1 MGWWRRLSAEL
12 MLPRRIG
19 LPKKRVS
26 MLALRASR
34 RERKGV
40 KCVMHGCCSLVRAPT
55 ELERTQDMHTATCR
69 RAPPRRAS
77 TDRASVSSRLDKP
90 TRGPTC
96 RYSQPY
102 AHEESAHEV
111 TQPVAY
117 NGGRKNK
124 KTGMGQRPVNWRGKW
139 RGDQTGPFSFQ
150 LGLLVNDRLRRLL
163 YIRPGVRSCLS
174 AWRYDVKIL
183 QRTKVARDMKAHRA
197 HG

>member
-1 MGWWRRLSAEL
+1 MSWWRRLSAEL

-90 TRGPTC
+90 ARGPTC

-117 NGGRKNK
+117 NGGREKQKNGGWGSGQS
-124 KTGMGQRPVNWRGKW
+124 TGEGSGVEIRQGLFL
-139 RGDQTGPFSFQ
+139 FS
-150 LGLLVNDRLRRLL
+150 LV
-163 YIRPGVRSCLS
+163 CLS
-174 AWRYDVKIL
+174 MIVCDGCCTSGLGFDHVSR
-183 QRTKVARDMKAHRA
+183 
-197 HG
+197 HGVTTLKSCSAPR